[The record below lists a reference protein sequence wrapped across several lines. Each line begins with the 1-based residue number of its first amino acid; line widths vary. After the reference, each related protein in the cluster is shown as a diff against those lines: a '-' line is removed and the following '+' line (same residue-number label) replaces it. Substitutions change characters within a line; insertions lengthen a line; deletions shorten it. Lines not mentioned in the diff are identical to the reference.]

1 MIVADSHRTA
11 QQDAEHVRSLTKAE
25 IQDFYQRKVRAGSE
39 ERAKLV
45 VQLFARGGS
54 VAETNGVAESE
65 ATVIEDV
72 RAYKAGLA
80 ASAGARPARDV
91 TEYEEIDAKL

>member
-1 MIVADSHRTA
+1 MEKIHTA
-11 QQDAEHVRSLTKAE
+11 SAT
-25 IQDFYQRKVRAGSE
+25 
-39 ERAKLV
+39 RAKLV

-54 VAETNGVAESE
+54 QPDKEAVGAEGKQ

-72 RAYKAGLA
+72 RSYKAGLV

-91 TEYEEIDAKL
+91 TEYEEVDAKL

>member
-1 MIVADSHRTA
+1 M
-11 QQDAEHVRSLTKAE
+11 
-25 IQDFYQRKVRAGSE
+25 RAASE

-54 VAETNGVAESE
+54 VAETNGDTEEGKAE

-72 RAYKAGLA
+72 RSYKAGLA

-91 TEYEEIDAKL
+91 TEYEEVDAKL

>member
-1 MIVADSHRTA
+1 M
-11 QQDAEHVRSLTKAE
+11 
-25 IQDFYQRKVRAGSE
+25 RAGSE

-54 VAETNGVAESE
+54 VAETNGEAEGKGGE
-65 ATVIEDV
+65 AVVIEDV
-72 RAYKAGLA
+72 RAYKAGLT